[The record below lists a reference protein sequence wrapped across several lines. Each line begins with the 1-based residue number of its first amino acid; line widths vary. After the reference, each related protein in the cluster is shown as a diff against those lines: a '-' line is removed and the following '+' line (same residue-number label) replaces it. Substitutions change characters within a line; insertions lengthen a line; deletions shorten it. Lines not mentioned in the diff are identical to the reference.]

1 MFFWLI
7 VGMITSFV
15 SHYLIDIIYY
25 NYNFEH
31 VHKLILNERTE
42 IFLFGAILFFI
53 FYILFS
59 SLLGS
64 SILGGSIIIII
75 AGVIGTVSKYKS
87 ILRAEPLY
95 PNELYMIKELPS
107 LMEMIGLK
115 KSILLVLFLI
125 SILVLL
131 FIIYRYIIKSKKDSK
146 SFPYMNKGRIIG
158 TIGAIVI
165 IIYVGRFN
173 YPNNLVKKAYSHYAT
188 WVSYNQSKNYSD
200 NGFVA
205 GFLYNLKAP
214 PMETPNNYSKKS
226 LEEIYQKYYK
236 LSQNANKNRK
246 DKDLDTNILFVM
258 NESFYDPFNL
268 ARIESNIDPLINYRE
283 IIKNTTNGNILSPSF
298 GGGTATNEFEVLT
311 GFLMEPFVSQI
322 TSPF

>member
-1 MFFWLI
+1 
-7 VGMITSFV
+7 
-15 SHYLIDIIYY
+15 
-25 NYNFEH
+25 
-31 VHKLILNERTE
+31 
-42 IFLFGAILFFI
+42 
-53 FYILFS
+53 
-59 SLLGS
+59 
-64 SILGGSIIIII
+64 
-75 AGVIGTVSKYKS
+75 
-87 ILRAEPLY
+87 
-95 PNELYMIKELPS
+95 
-107 LMEMIGLK
+107 
-115 KSILLVLFLI
+115 
-125 SILVLL
+125 LL

-214 PMETPNNYSKKS
+214 PMETQNIYSKKS

-258 NESFYDPFNL
+258 NESFSDPFNL
-268 ARIESNIDPLINYRE
+268 AGIESNIDPLINYRE

-311 GFLMEPFVSQI
+311 GFLMEPFASQI
-322 TSPF
+322 TSPYIQLTTQMTNFPSVAKKLKFSNYKTTAIHPYIPSFYRRNDVYSNLGFDEFRHQDNMKNKDKVSETHRYISDQSAYKEIFEVMETSKNPDF